1 VYSLA
6 GRTRNNGGISLIMS
20 QTAPQKRYGL
30 FSLAIFLLLLGGAF
44 FFLGFGNFV
53 IRSLGLLACIAS
65 VSLIRISDVRDRP
78 FSVLGSGQV
87 AGSRRGPGRL
97 TWSIGVLSLLLAGA
111 SFLYLYN
118 DALHGYH
125 ELLPVYVFAGTALA
139 CTLVWS
145 YLVSRF
151 FQ

>member
-1 VYSLA
+1 MSNV
-6 GRTRNNGGISLIMS
+6 RN
-20 QTAPQKRYGL
+20 
-30 FSLAIFLLLLGGAF
+30 
-44 FFLGFGNFV
+44 
-53 IRSLGLLACIAS
+53 
-65 VSLIRISDVRDRP
+65 RP
-78 FSVLGSGQV
+78 FSVVGGQI
-87 AGSRRGPGRL
+87 AGSTRLPGRL
-97 TWSIGVLSLLLAGA
+97 TWSIGVLSLILAGA
-111 SFLYLYN
+111 AFLYLYN

>member
-1 VYSLA
+1 MFQA
-6 GRTRNNGGISLIMS
+6 
-20 QTAPQKRYGL
+20 APQKRYGL

-44 FFLGFGNFV
+44 IFWGIGNFV
-53 IRSLGLLACIAS
+53 IRSLGLLACVAS
-65 VSLIRISDVRDRP
+65 ASLVRISNVRDRP
-78 FSVLGSGQV
+78 FSGLGGGQV
-87 AGSRRGPGRL
+87 AGSTARPGRL
-97 TWSIGVLSLLLAGA
+97 TWFIGVLSVLLTGA

-125 ELLPVYVFAGTALA
+125 ELLPVYVFAGTAFA

>member
-1 VYSLA
+1 
-6 GRTRNNGGISLIMS
+6 MS

-30 FSLAIFLLLLGGAF
+30 FSLAILLLLLGGAF
-44 FFLGFGNFV
+44 FFVGSGAFVFRFLGA
-53 IRSLGLLACIAS
+53 LACIAS
-65 VSLIRISDVRDRP
+65 IYLIRISNVRDRP
-78 FSVLGSGQV
+78 FSVVGSVQIS
-87 AGSRRGPGRL
+87 GSTPRPGRL
-97 TWSIGVLSLLLAGA
+97 TWSIGVLSVLLAGA

-125 ELLPVYVFAGTALA
+125 ELLPVYVFAGTAFA
-139 CTLVWS
+139 CALVCS